1 MDERKSQLREIDIAR
16 MLRAAAGVT
25 EKSTGEMG
33 KAWIACV
40 RKHSGRTQRA
50 LIEFLV
56 QMAA

>member
-16 MLRAAAGVT
+16 MLRAAADVT
-25 EKSTGEMG
+25 GKSMGEMQD
-33 KAWIACV
+33 KWLACV
-40 RKHSGRTQRA
+40 SKHSGRTQRT